1 IRTSGDFEPYQAE
14 SFGTVGK
21 CEKSSIHGLWDGCTV
36 ENGGRGGGAGVVRQL
51 FPTQTDGLSA
61 SRVRELADWYV
72 DQAEAKRDGI
82 RLDQEDIDA
91 GLRLVLREEAQ
102 AGSEDIEFERV
113 MCRVWGR

>member
-1 IRTSGDFEPYQAE
+1 
-14 SFGTVGK
+14 
-21 CEKSSIHGLWDGCTV
+21 
-36 ENGGRGGGAGVVRQL
+36 
-51 FPTQTDGLSA
+51 
-61 SRVRELADWYV
+61 V